1 MGGSSGISTR
11 RRTRRVPLGRC
22 CDCSIGSFWV
32 FVFVLLVGR
41 LHLAREEFFLFPGRG
56 IAFYFVLFCFSFLLF
71 TFKYKPD
78 PQDCG
83 GYSSVL
89 LRASGFVSFFF
100 VYPILA
106 PGYKHFGA
114 LYALG
119 SCTRF
124 SFFLSFFSS
133 ICWSHFCS
141 FGIFV
146 VLFIVCLVA
155 C

>member
-1 MGGSSGISTR
+1 MIAASVLSG
-11 RRTRRVPLGRC
+11 
-22 CDCSIGSFWV
+22 CSFS
-32 FVFVLLVGR
+32 
-41 LHLAREEFFLFPGRG
+41 FFLWGDYTWPERSFSLFQDEGSRF
-56 IAFYFVLFCFSFLLF
+56 ILFYFVFLFCYLF
-71 TFKYKPD
+71 FGISPTRRISVVIP
-78 PQDCG
+78 P
-83 GYSSVL
+83 SSCVL
-89 LRASGFVSFFF
+89 LGLYPFLF

-114 LYALG
+114 LCALG

-124 SFFLSFFSS
+124 SFSLSSFSS

-141 FGIFV
+141 FGIFA